1 MKTFSLNKVIAI
13 FALLFLIGGGKTLAE
28 TTATLQ
34 ASSTDPSQGRPEF
47 AYTINNVNVLNGG
60 VIDYGYWNVNLYSVV
75 NSPANAAAFAFYAVA
90 GKPNT
95 YYIYNYSA
103 KKWVTYDLAT
113 SYNNDMKG
121 FLKLSDTKTEGCYFE
136 ITSCTNDT
144 HSGYQMRPYASD
156 GTIDEDCYLNY
167 NGGNGANVSLTVGLW
182 KDPGSQDKGAC
193 WILKKV
199 DLEVNSIQTST
210 NEAKPEHVFTMRNAN
225 GDYVNSNLYRTLAAS
240 DYAQF
245 AFYEVSGKASAYYIY
260 NYSAK
265 KWLKY
270 TTSATYTKGKD
281 FVFNGEKSERSEFY
295 ITDAAKDGVS
305 GVQIQPYNAAGNAA
319 NNYLNFYGGGGDNV
333 AHTIG
338 NYTTDGNNDAGS
350 LWVFTE
356 VEIANNNA
364 VITNKTMSEGSV
376 VSTLLENHTG
386 NGTKLLKETAID
398 WTKQKVIAEIDLST
412 CGTGTEDLFSI
423 GENIQTFEANN
434 IHMYKKSDGSITA
447 YLVGNPIKGGITG
460 FESSTL
466 LDGNMLRVEL
476 SSEKGFV
483 VNDVVVFSKEA
494 INQYSE
500 QYYTNQFFSLSNIQV
515 GSGEGTNQESRAKYN
530 YISVATKDYQ
540 TATVTSSNTLDEVTV
555 NSFNA
560 QNDVDVQLKRSL
572 TPTQWNTF
580 CVPFTISEDV
590 IAEKFGAGTLV
601 YTFGSMNGNVMN
613 FAHSTTI
620 EAGTPYIVKP
630 TKEVVNPSFTGVNIE
645 ATAAKKVGADGYFM
659 QGIYSAK
666 TDLTTDGTNLFL
678 GDGNKFYKPAG
689 ATTAKMKGLRAFF
702 IVPQGTNLA
711 ALRANID
718 GATTAIDELTAVVE
732 QPTDNRIY
740 NLQGQFV
747 GTSFEGLHGVYVQNG
762 KKVLV
767 K

>member
-1 MKTFSLNKVIAI
+1 M
-13 FALLFLIGGGKTLAE
+13 
-28 TTATLQ
+28 Q
-34 ASSTDPSQGRPEF
+34 ASSTDPSLGKPEF
-47 AYTINNVNVLNGG
+47 AYTINNVNVLDGPT
-60 VIDYGYWNVNLYSVV
+60 IDYGYWNVNLYSVV

-90 GKPNT
+90 GKSNT

-113 SYNNDMKG
+113 SYNNNMKG

-199 DLEVNSIQTST
+199 DLGVNSIQTST

-225 GDYVNSNLYRTLAAS
+225 NDYVNSSLYRTLNSA

-245 AFYEVSGKASAYYIY
+245 AFYEVSGKTNAYYIY

-270 TTSATYTKGKD
+270 TTSATYTVGKD
-281 FVFNGEKSERSEFY
+281 FVSNGEKSERSEFY
-295 ITDAAKDGVS
+295 ITSTAKNGVS

-319 NNYLNFYGGGGDNV
+319 NNYLNFYEGGNNNTD
-333 AHTIG
+333 HTIG
-338 NYTTDGNNDAGS
+338 NYTDNGSSDAGS

-356 VEIANNNA
+356 VEIVNPA
-364 VITNKTMSEGSV
+364 VITSTTIPTGTTTDLTYNGQTTWKAIKNTPWEITTPIDWDTQQLIVTVDLDGVYAKDAEANRVVLCVTGADDELGWTLNTGRSIFYNYSSTQVQGYVLEGDNANTGRLTYTNPLV
-376 VSTLLENHTG
+376 FRYTRDGMYLGDEATPKHNSTRLA
-386 NGTKLLKETAID
+386 KLLS
-398 WTKQKVIAEIDLST
+398 QKNIKIGANDEACSGTYTIQLTSAPATIVDNIMREAATLS
-412 CGTGTEDLFSI
+412 L
-423 GENIQTFEANN
+423 
-434 IHMYKKSDGSITA
+434 
-447 YLVGNPIKGGITG
+447 
-460 FESSTL
+460 
-466 LDGNMLRVEL
+466 
-476 SSEKGFV
+476 
-483 VNDVVVFSKEA
+483 
-494 INQYSE
+494 
-500 QYYTNQFFSLSNIQV
+500 
-515 GSGEGTNQESRAKYN
+515 
-530 YISVATKDYQ
+530 
-540 TATVTSSNTLDEVTV
+540 
-555 NSFNA
+555 NA

-572 TPTQWNTF
+572 SPAQWNTF

-613 FAHSTTI
+613 FKASTTI
-620 EAGTPYIVKP
+620 EAGKPYIVKP
-630 TKEVVNPSFTGVNIE
+630 ANTVVNPTFTGVNIVASDPVKSGE
-645 ATAAKKVGADGYFM
+645 NGFFM
-659 QGIYSAK
+659 QGTYGAK
-666 TDLTTDGTNLFL
+666 TDLLDDGTNLFL
-678 GDGNKFYKPAG
+678 GEGNKFYKPAKG
-689 ATTAKMKGLRAFF
+689 STKMKGMRAFF

-718 GATTAIDELTAVVE
+718 GATTAIDEFATVVE

>member
-1 MKTFSLNKVIAI
+1 MFFADFSIDWTTQKLQVVVDVTACNDQSEESGDSNSRPDCI
-13 FALLFLIGGGKTLAE
+13 FDLCPQ
-28 TTATLQ
+28 TT
-34 ASSTDPSQGRPEF
+34 S
-47 AYTINNVNVLNGG
+47 NVG
-60 VIDYGYWNVNLYSVV
+60 W
-75 NSPANAAAFAFYAVA
+75 NSPTPLVHVYCDGTTVSLH
-90 GKPNT
+90 G
-95 YYIYNYSA
+95 
-103 KKWVTYDLAT
+103 L
-113 SYNNDMKG
+113 G
-121 FLKLSDTKTEGCYFE
+121 F
-136 ITSCTNDT
+136 
-144 HSGYQMRPYASD
+144 ASD
-156 GTIDEDCYLNY
+156 DPAQKLTLGSSYDKTNITIEIDNENGLTIDGNSTSLTTTFLTALFNKSNLTIASQE
-167 NGGNGANVSLTVGLW
+167 GNGRMAGTYKSVKVVSKTAPSG
-182 KDPGSQDKGAC
+182 
-193 WILKKV
+193 I
-199 DLEVNSIQTST
+199 ITST
-210 NEAKPEHVFTMRNAN
+210 NETMPEHVFTMRNAN
-225 GDYVNSNLYRTLAAS
+225 NNYVNSNLYCATSTS

-245 AFYEVSGKASAYYIY
+245 AFYEVSGKANAYYIY
-260 NYSAK
+260 NHSAK

-270 TTSATYTKGKD
+270 TTGTTYTAGKD
-281 FVFNGEKSERSEFY
+281 FVSNGEKSERSEFY
-295 ITDAAKDGVS
+295 ITDAAKGGVS

-319 NNYLNFYGGGGDNV
+319 NNYLNFHGGGDQNTN
-333 AHTIG
+333 HTIG
-338 NYTTDGNNDAGS
+338 NYTDNGSSDAGS

-376 VSTLLENHTG
+376 VSTVLENHTG
-386 NGTKLLKETAID
+386 DGTKFTRDIAID
-398 WTKQKVIAEIDLST
+398 WTKQKVIAEIDIST
-412 CGTGTEDLFSI
+412 CGTGTEDVFSI
-423 GENIQTFEANN
+423 GDDIQTFKANN
-434 IHMYKKSDGSITA
+434 IHMYKTTGGISA
-447 YLVGNPIKGGITG
+447 YVAGNHVGGGITSFG
-460 FESSTL
+460 PSSF
-466 LDGNMLRVEL
+466 DGNILRVEL

-483 VNDVVVFSKEA
+483 VNDRVIFSKEV

-500 QYYTNQFFSLSNIQV
+500 QYYSKQFFSLSNIQV
-515 GSGEGTNQESRAKYN
+515 GSCEGTDQGSRAKYN
-530 YISVATKDYQ
+530 YISVATNDYK
-540 TATVTSSNTLDEVTV
+540 TATVTVSNMLDEVAV

-560 QNDVDVQLKRSL
+560 QNNVDVQLKRNLS
-572 TPTQWNTF
+572 PEHWNSF
-580 CVPFTISEDV
+580 CVPFAISADV

-613 FAHSTTI
+613 FKASTTI

-630 TKEVVNPSFTGVNIE
+630 TQEVVNPSFTGVNIE

-689 ATTAKMKGLRAFF
+689 TTTARMKGLRAFF

-718 GATTAIDELTAVVE
+718 GATTAIDELTTVVE

>member
-1 MKTFSLNKVIAI
+1 MKTFSLNKIIAI

-47 AYTINNVNVLNGG
+47 AYTINNVNVLNGTT
-60 VIDYGYWNVNLYSVV
+60 IDYGYWNVNLYSVV
-75 NSPANAAAFAFYAVA
+75 NSPANAASFAFYAVA
-90 GKPNT
+90 GKSNT

-113 SYNNDMKG
+113 SYDNTKG

-156 GTIDEDCYLNY
+156 GTIDEDRYLNF
-167 NGGNGANVSLTVGLW
+167 NGGNGANASITVGLW
-182 KDPGSQDKGAC
+182 QDNGSQDKGAC
-193 WILKKV
+193 WILKEA
-199 DLEVNSIQTST
+199 DLSVKANITNTSLAAGSIVNSLYT
-210 NEAKPEHVFTMRNAN
+210 N
-225 GDYVNSNLYRTLAAS
+225 Y
-240 DYAQF
+240 Q
-245 AFYEVSGKASAYYIY
+245 
-260 NYSAK
+260 
-265 KWLKY
+265 
-270 TTSATYTKGKD
+270 
-281 FVFNGEKSERSEFY
+281 
-295 ITDAAKDGVS
+295 
-305 GVQIQPYNAAGNAA
+305 
-319 NNYLNFYGGGGDNV
+319 
-333 AHTIG
+333 
-338 NYTTDGNNDAGS
+338 
-350 LWVFTE
+350 
-356 VEIANNNA
+356 
-364 VITNKTMSEGSV
+364 
-376 VSTLLENHTG
+376 G
-386 NGTKLLKETAID
+386 NGTQFVKETAID
-398 WTKQKVIAEIDLST
+398 WTNQKVVAEIDVST

-423 GENIQTFEANN
+423 GEDAITWFANN
-434 IHMYKKSDGSITA
+434 IHMYKKTGGITA
-447 YLVGNPIKGGITG
+447 YLVGNPVGGGATAFG
-460 FESSTL
+460 PVSF
-466 LDGNMLRVEL
+466 DGNILRVEL

-483 VNDVVVFSKEA
+483 VNDRVIFSKEV

-500 QYYTNQFFSLSNIQV
+500 QYYSKQFFSLSTIKV
-515 GSGEGTNQESRAKYN
+515 GSGEGNNQESKAKYN
-530 YISVATKDYQ
+530 YISVVTNDYQ

-580 CVPFTISEDV
+580 CVPFTISADV

-613 FAHSTTI
+613 FAPSTTI
-620 EAGTPYIVKP
+620 EAGKPYIVKP
-630 TKEVVNPSFTGVNIE
+630 ANTVVNPTFTGVNIE
-645 ATAAKKVGADGYFM
+645 ASAPVKSGENGFFM
-659 QGIYSAK
+659 QGTYGAK

-678 GDGNKFYKPAG
+678 GEGNKFYKPSG
-689 ATTAKMKGLRAFF
+689 TTTAKMKGMRAFF

-718 GATTAIDELTAVVE
+718 GATTAIDELTTVVE

>member
-1 MKTFSLNKVIAI
+1 MGSSYDKTNITIEIDNENGLTVNGNST
-13 FALLFLIGGGKTLAE
+13 TL
-28 TTATLQ
+28 TATFLTELLNNSNLTF
-34 ASSTDPSQGRPEF
+34 ASQE
-47 AYTINNVNVLNGG
+47 
-60 VIDYGYWNVNLYSVV
+60 
-75 NSPANAAAFAFYAVA
+75 
-90 GKPNT
+90 
-95 YYIYNYSA
+95 
-103 KKWVTYDLAT
+103 
-113 SYNNDMKG
+113 
-121 FLKLSDTKTEGCYFE
+121 
-136 ITSCTNDT
+136 
-144 HSGYQMRPYASD
+144 
-156 GTIDEDCYLNY
+156 
-167 NGGNGANVSLTVGLW
+167 GNGRMHGTYKSVKVVSKTAPSGIV
-182 KDPGSQDKGAC
+182 
-193 WILKKV
+193 
-199 DLEVNSIQTST
+199 TST
-210 NEAKPEHVFTMRNAN
+210 NETTPEHVFTMRNAN
-225 GDYVNSNLYRTLAAS
+225 GDYVNSNLYRTLATS

-245 AFYEVSGKASAYYIY
+245 AFYEVSGKANAYYIY

-270 TTSATYTKGKD
+270 TTSATYTVGKD
-281 FVFNGEKSERSEFY
+281 FVSNGEKSERSEFY
-295 ITDAAKDGVS
+295 ITNAAKGGVN

-319 NNYLNFYGGGGDNV
+319 NNYLNFYGGGGANV
-333 AHTIG
+333 SNTIG

-386 NGTKLLKETAID
+386 DGTKILKETAID
-398 WTKQKVIAEIDLST
+398 WTKQKVIAEIDIST

-423 GENIQTFEANN
+423 GNKITEFYENN
-434 IHMYKKSDGSITA
+434 IHMYKTTGGITA
-447 YLVGNPIKGGITG
+447 YLVGNPVSGGATAFG
-460 FESSTL
+460 PVSF
-466 LDGNMLRVEL
+466 DGNILRVEL

-483 VNDVVVFSKEA
+483 VNDRVIFSKDI

-500 QYYTNQFFSLSNIQV
+500 QKYSKQFFSLSSIQV
-515 GSGEGTNQESRAKYN
+515 GSGENNQNSKAKYN
-530 YISVATKDYQ
+530 FIRVVTNDYQ
-540 TATVTSSNTLDEVTV
+540 TATVTSSNTLDEVAV

-560 QNDVDVQLKRSL
+560 QNNVDVQLKRTLS
-572 TPTQWNTF
+572 PEHWNSF
-580 CVPFTISEDV
+580 CVPFAISADV

-613 FAHSTTI
+613 FAVSTTI

-630 TKEVVNPSFTGVNIE
+630 TQEVVDPSFTGVNIE

-689 ATTAKMKGLRAFF
+689 TTTARMKGLRAFF

-718 GATTAIDELTAVVE
+718 GATTAIDEFATVVE

>member
-1 MKTFSLNKVIAI
+1 MKTFSLNKIIAI

-34 ASSTDPSQGRPEF
+34 ASSTDPSLGRPEF
-47 AYTINNVNVLNGG
+47 AYTINNVNVLNGTT
-60 VIDYGYWNVNLYSVV
+60 IDYGYWNVNLYSVV
-75 NSPANAAAFAFYAVA
+75 NSPANAASFAFYAVA
-90 GKPNT
+90 GKSNT

-113 SYNNDMKG
+113 SYDNTKG

-156 GTIDEDCYLNY
+156 GTIDEDRYLNF
-167 NGGNGANVSLTVGLW
+167 NGGNGANASITVGLW
-182 KDPGSQDKGAC
+182 QDNGSQDKGAC
-193 WILKKV
+193 WILKEA
-199 DLEVNSIQTST
+199 DLGV
-210 NEAKPEHVFTMRNAN
+210 KAN
-225 GDYVNSNLYRTLAAS
+225 
-240 DYAQF
+240 
-245 AFYEVSGKASAYYIY
+245 
-260 NYSAK
+260 
-265 KWLKY
+265 
-270 TTSATYTKGKD
+270 
-281 FVFNGEKSERSEFY
+281 
-295 ITDAAKDGVS
+295 
-305 GVQIQPYNAAGNAA
+305 
-319 NNYLNFYGGGGDNV
+319 
-333 AHTIG
+333 
-338 NYTTDGNNDAGS
+338 
-350 LWVFTE
+350 
-356 VEIANNNA
+356 
-364 VITNKTMSEGSV
+364 ITNTSLAEGSV
-376 VSTLLENHTG
+376 VSTVLENHTG
-386 NGTKLLKETAID
+386 DGTKFTRETAID
-398 WTKQKVIAEIDLST
+398 WTNQKVVAEIDIST

-423 GENIQTFEANN
+423 GDDATSWNAVN
-434 IHMYKKSDGSITA
+434 IHMYRTGTSGFSA
-447 YLVGNPIKGGITG
+447 YLSGNANSGDGTGVTSGIVP
-460 FESSTL
+460 
-466 LDGNMLRVEL
+466 DGNILRVEV

-483 VNDVVVFSKEA
+483 VNGTVLFSKEK
-494 INQYSE
+494 INKYS
-500 QYYTNQFFSLSNIQV
+500 TLFSLSTIKV
-515 GSGEGTNQESRAKYN
+515 GSGEGNNQESRAKYN
-530 YISVATKDYQ
+530 YISVVTNDYQ

-572 TPTQWNTF
+572 TPAQWNTF
-580 CVPFTISEDV
+580 CVPFTISADV

-613 FAHSTTI
+613 FAPSTTI
-620 EAGTPYIVKP
+620 EAGKPYIVKP
-630 TKEVVNPSFTGVNIE
+630 ANAVVNPTFTGVNIE
-645 ATAAKKVGADGYFM
+645 ASAPVKSGENGFYM
-659 QGIYSAK
+659 QGTYGAK

-718 GATTAIDELTAVVE
+718 GATTAIDEFATVVE

>member
-1 MKTFSLNKVIAI
+1 
-13 FALLFLIGGGKTLAE
+13 
-28 TTATLQ
+28 
-34 ASSTDPSQGRPEF
+34 
-47 AYTINNVNVLNGG
+47 
-60 VIDYGYWNVNLYSVV
+60 
-75 NSPANAAAFAFYAVA
+75 
-90 GKPNT
+90 
-95 YYIYNYSA
+95 
-103 KKWVTYDLAT
+103 
-113 SYNNDMKG
+113 
-121 FLKLSDTKTEGCYFE
+121 
-136 ITSCTNDT
+136 
-144 HSGYQMRPYASD
+144 MRPYASD
-156 GTIDEDCYLNY
+156 GTIDADRYLNY
-167 NGGNGANVSLTVGLW
+167 NGGNGANESITVGLW

-199 DLEVNSIQTST
+199 DLGVNSIQTST
-210 NEAKPEHVFTMRNAN
+210 NEAKPEHQYTMRNAN
-225 GDYVNSNLYRTLAAS
+225 NDYVNSSLYRTLNSA

-245 AFYEVSGKASAYYIY
+245 AFYEVSGKTNAYYIY

-281 FVFNGEKSERSEFY
+281 FVSNGEKSERSEFY

-333 AHTIG
+333 SNTIG

-364 VITNKTMSEGSV
+364 IITNKTMSEGSV

-386 NGTKLLKETAID
+386 DGTKLLKETAID

-423 GENIQTFEANN
+423 GKDIQTFKENN
-434 IHMYKKSDGSITA
+434 IHVYKTSGGITA
-447 YLVGNPIKGGITG
+447 YLVGNPAGGGATAFG
-460 FESSTL
+460 PVSF
-466 LDGNMLRVEL
+466 DGNILRVEL

-483 VNDVVVFSKEA
+483 VNDRVIFSKEI

-500 QYYTNQFFSLSNIQV
+500 QKYGKQFFSLSNIQV
-515 GSGEGTNQESRAKYN
+515 GSGEGTNQETKATYN
-530 YISVATKDYQ
+530 YISVVTNDYK
-540 TATVTSSNTLDEVTV
+540 TATVTVSNTLDEVAV

-560 QNDVDVQLKRSL
+560 QNNVDVQLKRTLS
-572 TPTQWNTF
+572 PEHWNSF
-580 CVPFTISEDV
+580 CVPFTISADV

-630 TKEVVNPSFTGVNIE
+630 TKEVVDPSFAGVNIE

-689 ATTAKMKGLRAFF
+689 ATTARMKGLRAFF

-718 GATTAIDELTAVVE
+718 GATTAIDELATVVE

>member
-47 AYTINNVNVLNGG
+47 AYTINNVNVLDGG
-60 VIDYGYWNVNLYSVV
+60 VIDYGYWNVNLYSVR
-75 NSPANAAAFAFYAVA
+75 NTPANAASFAFYAVA

-113 SYNNDMKG
+113 SYNNMKG

-136 ITSCTNDT
+136 ITSCTKDT

-156 GTIDEDCYLNY
+156 GTIDTDRYLNY
-167 NGGNGANVSLTVGLW
+167 NGGNGANESITVGLW
-182 KDPGSQDKGAC
+182 QDPGSSDAGSC
-193 WILKKV
+193 WILKEA
-199 DLEVNSIQTST
+199 DLSVKANITNTSLAAGSIVNSLYT
-210 NEAKPEHVFTMRNAN
+210 N
-225 GDYVNSNLYRTLAAS
+225 Y
-240 DYAQF
+240 Q
-245 AFYEVSGKASAYYIY
+245 
-260 NYSAK
+260 
-265 KWLKY
+265 
-270 TTSATYTKGKD
+270 
-281 FVFNGEKSERSEFY
+281 
-295 ITDAAKDGVS
+295 
-305 GVQIQPYNAAGNAA
+305 
-319 NNYLNFYGGGGDNV
+319 
-333 AHTIG
+333 
-338 NYTTDGNNDAGS
+338 
-350 LWVFTE
+350 
-356 VEIANNNA
+356 
-364 VITNKTMSEGSV
+364 
-376 VSTLLENHTG
+376 G
-386 NGTKLLKETAID
+386 NGTQFVKETAID
-398 WTKQKVIAEIDLST
+398 WTNQKVVAEIDIST

-423 GENIQTFEANN
+423 GEDAITWFANN
-434 IHMYKKSDGSITA
+434 IHMYKTTGGITA
-447 YLVGNPIKGGITG
+447 YLVGNPVGGGATAFG
-460 FESSTL
+460 PVSFG
-466 LDGNMLRVEL
+466 GNILRVEL

-483 VNDVVVFSKEA
+483 VNDRVIFSKEV

-500 QYYTNQFFSLSNIQV
+500 QKYNKQFFSLSTIKV
-515 GSGEGTNQESRAKYN
+515 GSGEGTNQESKAKYN
-530 YISVATKDYQ
+530 YISVVTNDYQ
-540 TATVTSSNTLDEVTV
+540 AVTVTSSNTLDEITV

-613 FAHSTTI
+613 FTPSTII
-620 EAGTPYIVKP
+620 EAGKPYIVKP
-630 TKEVVNPSFTGVNIE
+630 ANTVVNPTFTGVNIE
-645 ATAAKKVGADGYFM
+645 AVAAKQVGANGFFM
-659 QGIYSAK
+659 QGTYGAK

-678 GDGNKFYKPAG
+678 GEGNKFYKPSG
-689 ATTAKMKGLRAFF
+689 TTTAKMKGMRAFF
-702 IVPQGTNLA
+702 IVPQGTNFA

-718 GATTAIDELTAVVE
+718 GATTAIDELTTVVE

>member
-1 MKTFSLNKVIAI
+1 M
-13 FALLFLIGGGKTLAE
+13 
-28 TTATLQ
+28 Q
-34 ASSTDPSQGRPEF
+34 ASSTDPSLGKPEF
-47 AYTINNVNVLNGG
+47 AYTINNVNVLNGTT
-60 VIDYGYWNVNLYSVV
+60 IDYGYWNVNLYSVV
-75 NSPANAAAFAFYAVA
+75 NSPANAASFAFYAVA
-90 GKPNT
+90 GKSNT

-167 NGGNGANVSLTVGLW
+167 NGGNGANASLTVGLW

-193 WILKKV
+193 WILEKV
-199 DLEVNSIQTST
+199 DLGVNSIQTST

-225 GDYVNSNLYRTLAAS
+225 NSYVNSNLYCATSTS

-245 AFYEVSGKASAYYIY
+245 AFYEVSGKTSAYYIY

-270 TTSATYTKGKD
+270 TTSATYTKGQD
-281 FVFNGEKSERSEFY
+281 FVSNGEKSERSEFY

-319 NNYLNFYGGGGDNV
+319 NNYLNFYKGGDQNTNN
-333 AHTIG
+333 TIG

-386 NGTKLLKETAID
+386 DGTKLLKETAID
-398 WTKQKVIAEIDLST
+398 WTQQKVVAEIDLST

-423 GENIQTFEANN
+423 GKDIQTFKENN
-434 IHMYKKSDGSITA
+434 IHVYKTSGGITA
-447 YLVGNPIKGGITG
+447 YLVGNPASGGATAFG
-460 FESSTL
+460 PVSF
-466 LDGNMLRVEL
+466 DGNILRVEL

-483 VNDVVVFSKEA
+483 VNDRAIFSKEI

-500 QYYTNQFFSLSNIQV
+500 QKYGKQFFSLSNIQV
-515 GSGEGTNQESRAKYN
+515 GSGEGTNQETKATYN
-530 YISVATKDYQ
+530 YISVVTNDYKA
-540 TATVTSSNTLDEVTV
+540 ATVTSSNTLDEVAV

-560 QNDVDVQLKRSL
+560 QNNVDVQLKRTLS
-572 TPTQWNTF
+572 PEHWNSF
-580 CVPFTISEDV
+580 CVPFAISADV
-590 IAEKFGAGTLV
+590 IAEKLGAGTLV

-613 FAHSTTI
+613 FAPSTTI
-620 EAGTPYIVKP
+620 EAGKPYIVKP
-630 TKEVVNPSFTGVNIE
+630 TKEVVDPSFTGVNIE

-689 ATTAKMKGLRAFF
+689 TTTARMKGLRAFF

-718 GATTAIDELTAVVE
+718 GATTAIDELTTVVE
-732 QPTDNRIY
+732 QLADNRIY